1 MIIENT
7 LLNEVTQSEFELS
20 PVVKTTAD
28 NLQKAVIKDTSS
40 ILNRRERDSQSRS
53 IKEIT

>member
-20 PVVKTTAD
+20 PVTSVTAD
-28 NLQKAVIKDTSS
+28 NLQKAVITDTRSDTQD
-40 ILNRRERDSQSRS
+40 LERDSSQV
-53 IKEIT
+53 EIT